1 MNRKRAAFLVL
12 SLAVLIPV
20 VTGVLWSAANDRRPD
35 AGEDSLYKYLSI
47 FSEVFG
53 LVRSSYVDEA
63 DSGALLAGALEGAGD
78 ALDPFSTYVPPEGVA
93 AYERALAT
101 GRSRSGL
108 ELADDLGILYVLSVE
123 AGSPAARAGFQ
134 TGDIVAEV
142 DGRSTREMAAW
153 QRAALLAGEPGATL
167 ACKLLREGENVE
179 LELGLAEYPAPAP
192 RIERVRELPILAPGR
207 FADGAAA
214 AVRPLLAEL
223 AAAGSDRL
231 LVDLR
236 GAAGGSVPAAYEV
249 AGLFASGSLGKL
261 AGRDGVVRDF
271 GAAGEPVWSGRLV
284 VLVDGYTQG
293 PAEVLAAALR
303 QRAGARLV
311 GLPSFG
317 WAGEREMVAL
327 EGGARLHLTTAFYT
341 GPDGEPITDGLEPD
355 LLVDDLAATFG
366 EREKPLS
373 ERILEHG
380 VDELLAADDAERRAA

>member
-1 MNRKRAAFLVL
+1 MSRKRAAFLVL
-12 SLAVLIPV
+12 SLAVMIPI
-20 VTGVLWSAANDRRPD
+20 VTGVLWSAATERRAD
-35 AGEDSLYKYLSI
+35 DGEDSLYKYLSI

-53 LVRSSYVDEA
+53 LVRSSYVDETDA
-63 DSGALLAGALEGAGD
+63 RALLAGALEGAGD
-78 ALDPFSTYVPPEGVA
+78 ALDPFSTYVPAEGVE
-93 AYERALAT
+93 AYERALAA
-101 GRSRSGL
+101 GPSRSGL
-108 ELADDLGILYVLSVE
+108 ALADDQGIVYVLGVE
-123 AGSPAARAGFQ
+123 AGSPAATAGFQ

-142 DGRSTREMAAW
+142 DGRSTRELAAW
-153 QRAALLAGEPGATL
+153 QLASLLAGEPGASL
-167 ACKLLREGENVE
+167 ACDVLREGEEVE
-179 LELGLAEYPAPAP
+179 LTLVLADYAAPAP
-192 RIERVRELPILAPGR
+192 SIERVREQPVLHPGR
-207 FADGAAA
+207 FVEGTAG

-223 AAAGSDRL
+223 AAAGGDRL

-236 GAAGGSVPAAYEV
+236 GAAGGSAPAAYEI

-271 GAAGEPVWSGRLV
+271 GAAGEPVWKGRLV

-293 PAEVLAAALR
+293 PAEVLAAALK
-303 QRAGARLV
+303 QRAGAKLV

-341 GPDGEPITDGLEPD
+341 GPDGEPIAEGLEPD

-366 EREKPLS
+366 EREKPVS

-380 VDELLAADDAERRAA
+380 LELLVEDGDGERRAA